1 MAEWIQDFIRHS
13 PLCVMA
19 TSNAGGDCDASPK
32 GGRPGFVKIVN
43 DKQLFLPDVAGNK
56 LFHGY
61 GNVESNPKVGLIFL
75 IPGHDN
81 TVRINGRAK
90 VVDRAELKDV
100 QVEVFNADERAE
112 VLQGLL
118 IDVDE
123 SCSHCPRALK
133 FFQAVGHRANCQ
145 AHCHAAA
152 TAEGAGDLASLWQV
166 CWRVN
171 FPSGGENAHSVVP
184 SKNAIQVGSFPPLT
198 ALQGGMWNES
208 DPFLRCSIQCSRRVL
223 PVSFWR

>member
-1 MAEWIQDFIRHS
+1 MVNKYQAKFGSPAERTKGKVRPYMAEWIQDFIRHS
-13 PLCVMA
+13 PFCVMA

-90 VVDRAELKDV
+90 VIDRAELKDV

-145 AHCHAAA
+145 AHCRRRSRGFSI
-152 TAEGAGDLASLWQV
+152 TVAGVSASELP
-166 CWRVN
+166 R
-171 FPSGGENAHSVVP
+171 GL
-184 SKNAIQVGSFPPLT
+184 PP
-198 ALQGGMWNES
+198 G
-208 DPFLRCSIQCSRRVL
+208 
-223 PVSFWR
+223 